1 MKNYTH
7 IIVGVIFGMQLGIF
21 LDLVFGI
28 FFDTALKSWF
38 YQKPSEVVV
47 DRLFS
52 PAATIFASIVATIGV
67 AIVIL
72 NQNKLAE
79 ISRKNKLIAAR
90 SLFYLTL
97 AKINETC
104 RYYTLKAIHGDKY
117 MSNEPPALSD
127 GEMERISMVI
137 ENSSQKIQKSLGNL
151 FLMYQISLGEYNG
164 LVQNRTNH
172 KPPNGKP
179 MSETLM
185 KVIVHLISLRALIQ
199 CYYLY
204 GIDGDFDEF
213 EPDLENADLLFDMM
227 ICTFAEYDGEYTKTY
242 AEEQIREYIKDNGRG
257 FLKGD
262 YLDNLN
268 QNIKAARNS

>member
-7 IIVGVIFGMQLGIF
+7 IIIGAIFGMQLGIF
-21 LDLVFGI
+21 VDLVLGI
-28 FFDTALKSWF
+28 FFDTALNSWF
-38 YQKPSEVVV
+38 HQKPSEAAV

-79 ISRKNKLIAAR
+79 ISRKNKLNAAR

-127 GEMERISMVI
+127 GEMERIGMVI
-137 ENSSQKIQKSLGNL
+137 ENSIQKIQMSLGNL
-151 FLMYQISLGEYNG
+151 FLMYQIALSIYNG
-164 LVQNRTNH
+164 FIQKRNSNRPLNS
-172 KPPNGKP
+172 KKMPK
-179 MSETLM
+179 ELM

-204 GIDGDFDEF
+204 GIDGNFDEF
-213 EPDLENADLLFDMM
+213 EPDLENADGLFDMM
-227 ICTFAEYDGEYTKTY
+227 ICTFAEYDGEYTSTY
-242 AEEQIREYIKDNGRG
+242 AEERIKEYIRDNGRG
-257 FLKGD
+257 FLKED
-262 YLDNLN
+262 YIDNLN